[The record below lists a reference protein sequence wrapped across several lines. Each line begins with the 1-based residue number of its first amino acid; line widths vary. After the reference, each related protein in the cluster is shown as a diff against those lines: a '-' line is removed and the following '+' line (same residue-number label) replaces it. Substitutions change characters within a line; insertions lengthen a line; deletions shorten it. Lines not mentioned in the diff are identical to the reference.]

1 MKIYTKTGDAGASS
15 LYNAERRE
23 KDDDAFDALGDV
35 DECNVAVGIAREFCE
50 EDGNGLGRALAEIQ
64 SRLLDVGSCVATP
77 LGRSDERALA
87 RAAFSEEHVKWLEEE
102 IDAME
107 AELPRLT
114 SFLLVSGGRASVFL
128 HQARVVCRRAERR
141 CVPLV
146 RRGECPDVV
155 RVYLNRLSDY
165 MFTAARYAAM
175 KAGRA
180 EEPYKKST
188 A

>member
-1 MKIYTKTGDAGASS
+1 MKIYTKSGDGGRAA

-23 KDDDAFDALGDV
+23 KDDETFDALGDV
-35 DECNVAVGIAREFCE
+35 DECHVAVGIAREFCT
-50 EDGNGLGRALAEIQ
+50 EDGNGLGDALAEIQ

-77 LGRSDERALA
+77 LGRSDANALA
-87 RAAFSEEHVKWLEEE
+87 RAAFSEEHVMWLEER
-102 IDAME
+102 IDAMDS
-107 AELPRLT
+107 ELPRLT
-114 SFLLVSGGRASVFL
+114 NFVLVSGGRASVFL
-128 HQARVVCRRAERR
+128 HQARAVCRRAERR

-175 KAGRA
+175 KAGRT
-180 EEPYKKST
+180 EESYKKST